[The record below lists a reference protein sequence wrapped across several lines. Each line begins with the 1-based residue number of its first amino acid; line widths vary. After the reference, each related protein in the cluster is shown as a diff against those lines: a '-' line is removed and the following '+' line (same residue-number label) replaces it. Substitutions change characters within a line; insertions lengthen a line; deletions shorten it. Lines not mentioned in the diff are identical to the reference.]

1 MPKSAQV
8 TSSVATAKK
17 SVPISASLQRRDW
30 IAGLEKGL
38 GLLECF
44 GQEQSRLSVSQ
55 IAELSG
61 LARTA
66 ARRYLLTL
74 VHLGY
79 VATDGKLYWLTPR
92 VLRLSQAYLSSS
104 RLARIAQPF
113 LQRLAQGLGE
123 GVYLSVMEGDHIV
136 YIARQGSSSDGGRLH
151 QIGYMLGTLVP
162 AHITAAGMVLLAL
175 RPEPSIEQWLERTEL
190 KTLTVHSITD
200 PAIVRQRILDVR
212 LQGWAVSEQQIEL
225 MYRGLAVPVRD
236 ARGNVVAALSV
247 TTHMGKESADHA
259 VERMLAVLNETAASM
274 RNLI

>member
-1 MPKSAQV
+1 
-8 TSSVATAKK
+8 
-17 SVPISASLQRRDW
+17 LHRRDW

-44 GQEQSRLSVSQ
+44 GEEHSRLSATQVAQ
-55 IAELSG
+55 LAG

-79 VATDGKLYWLTPR
+79 MATDGKLYWLTPR

-113 LQRLAQGLGE
+113 LQRVAQGTGE
-123 GVYLSVMEGDHIV
+123 AVYLSVLEGDHIV
-136 YIARQGSSSDGGRLH
+136 YIARQGTSNDAGRLQ

-162 AHITAAGMVLLAL
+162 AHVTAAGMVLLAMRSEQSL
-175 RPEPSIEQWLERTEL
+175 EQWLERTEL
-190 KTLTVHSITD
+190 RTLTAHSVTD
-200 PAIVRQRILDVR
+200 KTVMRQRMLDVR

-225 MYRGLAVPVRD
+225 HYRGIAVPVRD
-236 ARGNVVAALSV
+236 ARGNVLAALSI
-247 TTHMGKESADHA
+247 TTLLSK
-259 VERMLAVLNETAASM
+259 ETAEQACNRLLNVLSDSAAAM